1 MKCLRNEKSAFANRA
16 HWHCAILSHVYQGV
30 PVVAEG
36 KIMSPSISD
45 GALVQ
50 RNQLSVSGEFLE
62 ETAGVAVPLENDVV
76 SACMVQEVSKLDS
89 SRPCTN
95 DTITSVGKWSVR
107 ALLAFYLLLA

>member
-1 MKCLRNEKSAFANRA
+1 M
-16 HWHCAILSHVYQGV
+16 
-30 PVVAEG
+30 AEG

-62 ETAGVAVPLENDVV
+62 ETAGVAVPLENVV

-89 SRPCTN
+89 SGPCTN
-95 DTITSVGKWSVR
+95 DTITSVGKWSAR